1 MSHIWLETPTS
12 NQFILYNSAAVP
24 ITDRG
29 LTYGDGLFE
38 TIRVLESKPLFISR
52 HLARL
57 LTGLEVINLPIP
69 WGPTDLI
76 NRCQQLI
83 ARNQLT
89 NGVVRITITRGTGP
103 RGFVPPANPDP
114 TLIIQT
120 FESHPAP
127 TTGLKAIVA
136 PWRIDPYNPLCHLK
150 HLAALDKVLAKDLA
164 RKQEADEAIFLNINR
179 HIAETTS
186 WNTFMIAENQILTPA
201 LHCGVLP
208 GITRQVLLELAPS
221 LGYRIIETE
230 LSLDMLTTASE
241 AFLTNAVSGIRPL
254 TQVSGQPIGIGS
266 RGPITEAIATAYQSH
281 LLDEIR
287 G

>member
-12 NQFILYNSAAVP
+12 NQFILYNSAAIS

-69 WGPTDLI
+69 WNAASLT

-103 RGFVPPANPDP
+103 RGFAPPASPDP

-164 RKQEADEAIFLNINR
+164 RKQEAGEAIFLNING

-186 WNTFMIAENQILTPA
+186 WNIFMIAENQILTPA

-230 LSLDMLTTASE
+230 LSLEVFTTASE
-241 AFLTNAVSGIRPL
+241 AFLTNAVSGIRAL
-254 TQVSGQPIGIGS
+254 TQVNEHPIGTGS
-266 RGPITEAIATAYQSH
+266 TGPITEAIATAYQSY
-281 LLDEIR
+281 LIDEIR